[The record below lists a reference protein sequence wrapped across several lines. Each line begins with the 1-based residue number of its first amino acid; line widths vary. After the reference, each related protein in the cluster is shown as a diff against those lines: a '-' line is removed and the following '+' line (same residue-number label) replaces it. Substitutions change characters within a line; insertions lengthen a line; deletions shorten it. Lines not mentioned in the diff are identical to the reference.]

1 MKISRQWIGS
11 VFAIAL
17 LGAFVSVGA
26 SSANAQ
32 AKKTGWWIR
41 VNSTRGVEIPIS
53 FQIGTSKGDSRNWRT
68 WKSGQRVEFDVPAKF
83 RNAAELYIR
92 AHSDPQQ
99 KVYFCVFYRDHGVE
113 NFNFDGDSDHQMKQT
128 DSDDECHP

>member
-1 MKISRQWIGS
+1 
-11 VFAIAL
+11 
-17 LGAFVSVGA
+17 
-26 SSANAQ
+26 
-32 AKKTGWWIR
+32 
-41 VNSTRGVEIPIS
+41 VETPIS

-83 RNAAELYIR
+83 RNAVELYIR
-92 AHSDPQQ
+92 AHSDPHQ

>member
-1 MKISRQWIGS
+1 MKTLRQYVGS
-11 VFAIAL
+11 VIAIAL

-26 SSANAQ
+26 SSAQAQ

-41 VNSTRGVEIPIS
+41 VNTTKSVATLIS
-53 FQIGTSKGDSRNWRT
+53 FQIGTHKRDSQNWRT
-68 WKSGQRVEFDVPAKF
+68 WKAGQRVEFDLPANF

-92 AHSDPQQ
+92 AHSDPHQ
-99 KVYFCVFYRDHGVE
+99 KAYFCVFYRDHGVE
-113 NFNFDGDSDHQMKQT
+113 NFDFDGDSDHHMKQS